1 MAEVEHFVSALK
13 GSNNDN
19 IFDILKK
26 QTDLGIPVKTT
37 TDIEKVE
44 EVNSIQT
51 RDLNFQNLPGLHP
64 AHVAKDHAAS
74 RADCES
80 KSLSS
85 SLVLTSTHSSDQ
97 DASPDT
103 RKRKRIHHDYRRL
116 SSSGYVDD
124 YVGGKERRFS
134 STSES
139 DVSLSPSPSKSKPN
153 INNITPPPTSPTKSN
168 GSSPQKVKP
177 ITLKLFTSDMCS
189 MQSQIPSASPNGW

>member
-13 GSNNDN
+13 ESANDN

-26 QTDLGIPVKTT
+26 QTDLGIAAKSTA
-37 TDIEKVE
+37 DIEKVE
-44 EVNSIQT
+44 EVNIIQT

-74 RADCES
+74 HADCES
-80 KSLSS
+80 KSLTSS
-85 SLVLTSTHSSDQ
+85 MILPSTHVSEQ
-97 DASPDT
+97 DVSPET

-139 DVSLSPSPSKSKPN
+139 DASLSPSASKPKPN
-153 INNITPPPTSPTKSN
+153 NNITLPPTSPNKSN

-177 ITLKLFTSDMCS
+177 ITLKLSSDLCS
-189 MQSQIPSASPNGW
+189 MQSRSTSPNGL